1 MQDKSFC
8 DNISLLKEARSG
20 DATAEE
26 TLIDR
31 NMGLV
36 HGIARRFCGRGLDY
50 DDIVQIGVMGL
61 LKAIRSFDADR
72 GFAFSTYAVP
82 LVIGEIKRNLRDGGQ
97 IKVARQQ
104 KKLGMELLAAKSR
117 IMNDEGRD
125 PALSE
130 IAEACGVSR
139 EEAVF
144 ALDAVTPVASLNE
157 TSEDGRSLEDRL
169 ADEDDIEKVR
179 TRVALFEAI
188 SKLPPD
194 EKKIIT
200 LRFFRNM
207 TQQGVAKV
215 LGISQVKVSREEK
228 KIHEF
233 LRHELL

>member
-50 DDIVQIGVMGL
+50 DDVVQIGVMGL

-104 KKLGMELLAAKSR
+104 KKLGK
-117 IMNDEGRD
+117 IN
-125 PALSE
+125 
-130 IAEACGVSR
+130 V
-139 EEAVF
+139 
-144 ALDAVTPVASLNE
+144 
-157 TSEDGRSLEDRL
+157 DR
-169 ADEDDIEKVR
+169 AMK
-179 TRVALFEAI
+179 
-188 SKLPPD
+188 
-194 EKKIIT
+194 
-200 LRFFRNM
+200 
-207 TQQGVAKV
+207 
-215 LGISQVKVSREEK
+215 
-228 KIHEF
+228 
-233 LRHELL
+233 